1 MDYDL
6 TIDAFYISI
15 RNLEETVRYLGSL
28 VSLQLF
34 EKEFYNAFYPIR
46 CDLNYFKFFKN
57 TITIL

>member
-1 MDYDL
+1 MIYDL

-34 EKEFYNAFYPIR
+34 EKEFYM
-46 CDLNYFKFFKN
+46 LS
-57 TITIL
+57 ILT

>member
-1 MDYDL
+1 MIYDL

-34 EKEFYNAFYPIR
+34 EKEFYNSDEKELDDLIDKYPFYRIP
-46 CDLNYFKFFKN
+46 F
-57 TITIL
+57 

>member
-1 MDYDL
+1 MIYDL

-34 EKEFYNAFYPIR
+34 EKEFYNAFYPNLDVI
-46 CDLNYFKFFKN
+46 
-57 TITIL
+57 